1 MACCQKLILFFV
13 RFIFKKELVMKLQRR
28 FAMGVAALVVSLSFG
43 LSSAQAQKVLTV
55 GNPFSPLSLDPSLS
69 GNGRAGTHLMPAYE
83 PLVRERAD
91 GSLEPALAAS
101 WKVAPDNKEVTFTL
115 RKDAK
120 FSDGLPVNAA
130 AVKKSVEYW
139 RNKKGPFT
147 ANFLTVTS
155 IDVLDEFRVS
165 VKMSQPQPSIVGL
178 FSAYWLA
185 GDIIS
190 PKAIDTPEILGAQTF
205 GAGPYKL
212 DPSATIT
219 RKSYTYVKNEHYYDK
234 KRQHWDKVVMTVFED
249 QNSAVQS
256 LKAGQTKV
264 LVSDPLTGNANAESL
279 PKEFRLISDPVQWT
293 GLILLDRDGIINP
306 VMKDVR
312 VRQAINMALN
322 RPLIG
327 RALFGKFIDPS
338 VQMQG
343 KGFMGYDAAN
353 EDKYPYSLEKA
364 KALLAQAGHPNGV
377 NVTIA
382 YVNNSLS
389 VTLSQAIAAQLKRA
403 GINVKTHEYQ
413 NFGVMNASM
422 AKKEHEILLFNS
434 NFGPPNLARFQTLM
448 PKGSLNFYATED
460 AELTKLISDASQLSL
475 NKAEGA
481 WKKAYARVVD
491 LAWFAPVG
499 ATHTVYFAHESVK
512 MPKPGASLV
521 VDLVNM
527 EPVK

>member
-1 MACCQKLILFFV
+1 MTSLRFFN
-13 RFIFKKELVMKLQRR
+13 IGRR
-28 FAMGVAALVVSLSFG
+28 GLLGGLALAAALSAG
-43 LSSAQAQKVLTV
+43 LTPAQAQKTLTV

-91 GSLEPALAAS
+91 GSLEPALALS
-101 WKVAPDNKEVTFTL
+101 WKVAADLKEVTFTL

-120 FSDGLPVNAA
+120 FSDGSPVNAA
-130 AVKKSVEYW
+130 AVKKSLEYW
-139 RNKKGPFT
+139 RGKKGPFSV
-147 ANFLTVTS
+147 NFLTVTS
-155 IDVLDEFRVS
+155 IDVLDEYRVS
-165 VKMSQPQPSIVGL
+165 IKMSEPQPSIAAL

-190 PKAIDTPEILGAQTF
+190 PAGVDKPDLLGTQTF

-212 DPSATIT
+212 DPTATIT
-219 RKSYTYVKNEHYYDK
+219 RKSYVYVKNEHYYDK
-234 KRQHWDKVVMTVFED
+234 KRQHWDKIVMTVFED

-256 LKAGQTKV
+256 LKAGQTQV
-264 LVSDPLTGNANAESL
+264 LISDPLTGNANVESL
-279 PKEFRLISDPVQWT
+279 PKEFSIISDPVQWT
-293 GLILLDRDGIINP
+293 GLILLDRDGIVNP
-306 VMKDVR
+306 AMKDVR

-343 KGFMGYDAAN
+343 KGFMGYDATL
-353 EDKYPYSLEKA
+353 EEKYPYSLEKA
-364 KALLAQAGHPNGV
+364 KALLAAAGQPNLSI
-377 NVTIA
+377 TIA

-389 VTLSQAIAAQLKRA
+389 VTLTQAIAAQLKRA
-403 GINVKTHEYQ
+403 GITVKTHEYQ
-413 NFGVMNASM
+413 NFGAMNASM

-434 NFGPPNLARFQTLM
+434 NFGPPNIARFQTLM
-448 PKGSLNFYATED
+448 PKGSLNYYATED
-460 AELTKLISDASQLSL
+460 AELTKLITEATRIPVE
-475 NKAEGA
+475 KAEAA
-481 WKKAYARVVD
+481 WKKAYGRVID

-499 ATHTVYFAHESVK
+499 ATHTVYFVHQSVK

-521 VDLVNM
+521 VDLINM
-527 EPVK
+527 EPAK

>member
-1 MACCQKLILFFV
+1 
-13 RFIFKKELVMKLQRR
+13 MKLQSFDSITRR
-28 FAMGVAALVVSLSFG
+28 CALGLAAMSVSLVMMVVPAA
-43 LSSAQAQKVLTV
+43 AQQLKTLTV
-55 GNPFSPLSLDPSLS
+55 GNPFSPLSLDPAQS

-91 GSLEPALAAS
+91 GSFEPALALS
-101 WKVAPDNKEVTFTL
+101 WKVAPDNKEVVFTL

-120 FSDGLPVNAA
+120 FSDGEVVNAA
-130 AVKKSVEYW
+130 AVKKSIDYW
-139 RNKKGPFT
+139 RSKKGPFSV
-147 ANFLTVTS
+147 NFLTVTA
-155 IDVLDEFRVS
+155 IDVLDEYRVA
-165 VKMSQPQPSIVGL
+165 VKMSDPQPSIVGL
-178 FSAYWLA
+178 FSGYWLA

-190 PKAIDTPEILGAQTF
+190 PKGVDKPDLLGTQTF

-212 DPSATIT
+212 DPAATIT
-219 RKSYTYVKNEHYYDK
+219 RKSYVYVKNEHYYDK

-256 LKAGQTKV
+256 LKAGQTQV
-264 LVSDPLTGNANAESL
+264 LISDPLTGNANAESL

-306 VMKDVR
+306 AMKDVR
-312 VRQAINMALN
+312 VRQAINLALN

-343 KGFMGYDAAN
+343 KGFMGHDSAN

-364 KALLAQAGHPNGV
+364 KALLAAAGHPNL
-377 NVTIA
+377 NITIS

-403 GINVKTHEYQ
+403 GITVKTHEYQ
-413 NFGVMNASM
+413 NFGALNASM

-434 NFGPPNLARFQTLM
+434 NFGPPNIARFQTLS
-448 PKGSLNFYATED
+448 PKGSLNYYATED
-460 AELTKLISDASQLSL
+460 AELTKLIGEASQLSL
-475 NKAEGA
+475 DKAEPA

-499 ATHTVYFAHESVK
+499 ATHTVYFAHQSVK
-512 MPKPGASLV
+512 LPKPGASLV
-521 VDLVNM
+521 VDLINM
-527 EPVK
+527 EPAK

>member
-1 MACCQKLILFFV
+1 MKFHGFPSLT
-13 RFIFKKELVMKLQRR
+13 RRLVM
-28 FAMGVAALVVSLSFG
+28 GTAALATALSMMA
-43 LSSAQAQKVLTV
+43 SPATAQGQKTLTV

-91 GSLEPALAAS
+91 GSFEPALATS
-101 WKVAPDNKEVTFTL
+101 WKVTPDNKEVVFTL

-120 FSDGLPVNAA
+120 FSDGEAVDAA
-130 AVKKSVEYW
+130 AVKKSIDYW
-139 RNKKGPFT
+139 RGKKGPFSV
-147 ANFLTVTS
+147 NFLTVTAIEVVDS
-155 IDVLDEFRVS
+155 HNVRI
-165 VKMSQPQPSIVGL
+165 KMSDPQPSIVGL
-178 FSAYWLA
+178 FSGYWLA

-190 PKAIDTPEILGAQTF
+190 PKGVDKPDLLGTQTF

-212 DPSATIT
+212 DPAATIT
-219 RKSYTYVKNEHYYDK
+219 RKSYVYVKNEHYYDK
-234 KRQHWDKVVMTVFED
+234 KRQHWDKIVMTVFED

-256 LKAGQTKV
+256 LKAGQTQV

-279 PKEFRLISDPVQWT
+279 PKEFRIVSDPVQWT

-306 VMKDVR
+306 AMKDVR

-322 RPLIG
+322 RPLIA
-327 RALFGKFIDPS
+327 RALFGKFVDPS

-353 EDKYPYSLEKA
+353 EDKYPYSLDKA
-364 KALLAQAGHPNGV
+364 RALLAAAGHPNLSI
-377 NVTIA
+377 TIG

-403 GINVKTHEYQ
+403 GITVKTHEYQ
-413 NFGVMNASM
+413 NFGALNTSM

-434 NFGPPNLARFQTLM
+434 NFGPPNIARFQTLS
-448 PKGSLNFYATED
+448 PKGSLNYYATED
-460 AELTKLISDASQLSL
+460 AELTKLIGEASQLSL
-475 NKAEGA
+475 DKAEGA
-481 WKKAYARVVD
+481 WKKAYSRVVD

-499 ATHTVYFAHESVK
+499 ATHTVYFVHNSIK

-521 VDLVNM
+521 IDLINM
-527 EPVK
+527 EPAK

>member
-1 MACCQKLILFFV
+1 MNVQ
-13 RFIFKKELVMKLQRR
+13 RFESITRRLVLGT
-28 FAMGVAALVVSLSFG
+28 ATLAASLALLAPVAH
-43 LSSAQAQKVLTV
+43 AQGTKTLTV
-55 GNPFSPLSLDPSLS
+55 GNPFSPMSLDPALS

-91 GSLEPALAAS
+91 GSLEPALATA
-101 WKVAPDNKEVTFTL
+101 WKISPDNKEVTFTL

-120 FSDGLPVNAA
+120 FSDGSVVNAA
-130 AVKKSVEYW
+130 AVKKSIDYW
-139 RNKKGPFT
+139 RGRKGPFSV
-147 ANFLTVTS
+147 NFLSVTS
-155 IDVLDEFRVS
+155 IDVVDEYQVS
-165 VKMSQPQPSIVGL
+165 IKMSESQPSIAAL
-178 FSAYWLA
+178 FSGYWLA

-190 PKAIDTPEILGAQTF
+190 PAGVDKPDALGTQTF

-212 DPSATIT
+212 DPAATIT

-234 KRQHWDKVVMTVFED
+234 KRQHWDKIVMTVFED

-256 LKAGQTKV
+256 LKAGQTQV
-264 LVSDPLTGNANAESL
+264 LVSDPLTGNANVESL
-279 PKEFRLISDPVQWT
+279 PKEFRLVTDPVQWT

-306 VMKDVR
+306 AMKDVR
-312 VRQAINMALN
+312 VRQAINMAMN

-343 KGFMGYDAAN
+343 KGFMGFDAAN
-353 EDKYPYSLEKA
+353 EEKYPYSLDKA
-364 KALLAQAGHPNGV
+364 KALLAAAGHPNLSI
-377 NVTIA
+377 TIA

-413 NFGVMNASM
+413 NFGALNTSM
-422 AKKEHEILLFNS
+422 AKKEFEILLFNS
-434 NFGPPNLARFQTLM
+434 NFGPPNIARFQTLM
-448 PKGSLNFYATED
+448 PKGSLNYYATED
-460 AELTKLISDASQLSL
+460 AELTKLITEATKIGLD
-475 NKAEGA
+475 KAEPA

-499 ATHTVYFAHESVK
+499 ATHTVYFVHQSIK

-527 EPVK
+527 EPAK